1 LRNLEEGGNTGNNG
15 KGTGNS
21 VLSSTVDLLNDGLS
35 GLGVLAGR
43 LGADSLSHN
52 GSVAKLDRSAG
63 LSRGDG
69 SSGGGRNLG
78 RAGSDRSSGGRRSSS
93 NGGRRSRSNGSRG
106 GGSSGLF
113 GRGGLRLGLSG
124 LFSLSGLRLGLSR
137 LRLGG
142 LLRSLGSLG
151 LGSSSRSLSSS
162 SGGLSSSGGRGSVGV
177 NASRLSG
184 QVALSKRLTK
194 VLAVVVPQLPATVKA
209 RGNKVHEGT
218 ARRAKTV
225 VVRALSGLKNKVTA
239 GFVALHSGTRK
250 LGNSLGERN
259 SGNSGGKGSGG
270 DESLRR
276 NHF

>member
-1 LRNLEEGGNTGNNG
+1 MTGAAGAEEAAAAGAEEAAATREQRWREQRALR
-15 KGTGNS
+15 
-21 VLSSTVDLLNDGLS
+21 
-35 GLGVLAGR
+35 
-43 LGADSLSHN
+43 
-52 GSVAKLDRSAG
+52 
-63 LSRGDG
+63 
-69 SSGGGRNLG
+69 
-78 RAGSDRSSGGRRSSS
+78 RR
-93 NGGRRSRSNGSRG
+93 
-106 GGSSGLF
+106 
-113 GRGGLRLGLSG
+113 GLRLRVEQAQTGRVAQEPRVVSG
-124 LFSLSGLRLGLSR
+124 SAVSSG
-137 LRLGG
+137 
-142 LLRSLGSLG
+142 
-151 LGSSSRSLSSS
+151 SLSSS

-184 QVALSKRLTK
+184 QVALSERLTK
-194 VLAVVVPQLPATVKA
+194 VLAVVAPQLPATVKA
-209 RGNKVHEGT
+209 RGSKVHEGT